1 MPKETAQRCRG
12 QKLWVSERSPIH
24 SVLSKPRNVSNV
36 VPAQLMTVLE
46 QVSCLGL
53 ALDRQN
59 SFKDAEIGRNIS
71 SARGHKSAGGC
82 HGSQVIRAHLSTSKN
97 TAG

>member
-1 MPKETAQRCRG
+1 MYDMGGMVPKRKQLKDAEDKNSG
-12 QKLWVSERSPIH
+12 VSEVPIH

-59 SFKDAEIGRNIS
+59 SFKGTEIGRQEYII
-71 SARGHKSAGGC
+71 C
-82 HGSQVIRAHLSTSKN
+82 
-97 TAG
+97 